1 MMRDFPIPL
10 PGGKTKTYADD
21 VTVYMTVKNADKA
34 EQILHPYLNKLY
46 KWGKNW
52 GLEFQAEKLTLLTFS
67 RSRKI
72 PPNLLLFIHG
82 QRILPSTTTKFLGV
96 TFDRKLSWN
105 AHINEVL
112 SSCKKNK
119 NNQFNIFIHH
129 KQIPS
134 IHILIYTVMPESFL
148 SRQIALHVFILI

>member
-10 PGGKTKTYADD
+10 LGGKTKTYADD

-34 EQILHPYLNKLY
+34 EQILRPYLNKLY

-72 PPNLLLFIHG
+72 PPNPLLFIHG

-96 TFDRKLSWN
+96 TFDKKLSWN

-112 SSCKKNK
+112 SSCKKIRTSYSTSSSTINK
-119 NNQFNIFIHH
+119 SPAYIYSYIQ
-129 KQIPS
+129 S
-134 IHILIYTVMPESFL
+134 CLIVS
-148 SRQIALHVFILI
+148 